1 MVLHLSPPPPY
12 RPDRGPRLMLVQ
24 ALRAV
29 AALFIVFVHA
39 QFDAVHFG
47 GAAGFVPV
55 RALPWE
61 VGVDIFFV
69 ISGFVIVHA
78 TRGQFGRAGAVRTF
92 AARRLIRVVPL
103 YWLATAAFLLVA
115 LARPGALNSP
125 PPSPGEIAASFLFL
139 PYTNSFGNAQ
149 PVLTLGWTLNYEMA
163 FYLVFA
169 AAMAFA
175 MPRRQTVALVALF
188 FAALTALGVL
198 VALPMPLSFW
208 ANPIALEFVAG
219 MGIALARDTGGRPG
233 IILRAVLA
241 AVAIRMLHAD
251 LMQDGVERVFAL
263 GVPAAMLVMAAVFGP
278 EPRLPSVVARTLVLL
293 GDASYA
299 LYLFHPFALRTTR
312 LMLSGMEIAP
322 WTYIAIATAAAVVLA
337 VLVHVAIE
345 KPVMGYL
352 RRRLEEGRQ

>member
-12 RPDRGPRLMLVQ
+12 RPDRTPRLVLVQ
-24 ALRAV
+24 VLRAI

-39 QFDAVHFG
+39 QFDAIHFG
-47 GAAGFVPV
+47 GPAGFVPI

-78 TRGQFGRAGAVRTF
+78 TRGQFGRPGAARTF
-92 AARRLIRVVPL
+92 MARRLIRIVPL
-103 YWLATAAFLLVA
+103 YWLATALFLLVA

-125 PPSPGEIAASFLFL
+125 PPTGAEIAASFLFM
-139 PYTNSFGNAQ
+139 PHINSLGVAQ

-163 FYLVFA
+163 FYVVFA
-169 AAMAFA
+169 AAMAA
-175 MPRRQTVALVALF
+175 ALPRRQTVLAVALF
-188 FAALTALGVL
+188 FAALTGLGLL

-208 ANPIALEFVAG
+208 ANPMALEFVAG

-241 AVAIRMLHAD
+241 AAAIRMLHAD
-251 LMQDGVERVFAL
+251 LTQDGIERSLAL
-263 GVPAAMLVMAAVFGP
+263 GVPAAMLVVAAVFGP
-278 EPRLPSVVARTLVLL
+278 EPRLPPPLARLLVLL

-312 LMLSGMEIAP
+312 LMLSGTEIAP
-322 WTYIAIATAAAVVLA
+322 WAYIAIATAAAVVLA
-337 VLVHVAIE
+337 VAIHVAIE